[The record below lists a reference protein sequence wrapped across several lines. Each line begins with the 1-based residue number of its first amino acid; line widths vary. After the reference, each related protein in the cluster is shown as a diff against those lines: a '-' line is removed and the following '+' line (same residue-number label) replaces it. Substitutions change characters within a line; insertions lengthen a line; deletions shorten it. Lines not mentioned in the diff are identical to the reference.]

1 MKLTDDIEIFHD
13 GYWFQGKYND
23 TGFSISLNQQCSKE
37 DAEQLLKELTQN
49 QKLRELIEKRMEQC
63 WKNREKFKKEKN
75 HDMLYY
81 TNDILEELRMLLEES
96 KNENKA

>member
-49 QKLRELIEKRMEQC
+49 QKLRELVEKRIESNKTRPFLSC
-63 WKNREKFKKEKN
+63 SVPSTVHGDNAVKREIETRILKF
-75 HDMLYY
+75 
-81 TNDILEELRMLLEES
+81 LLKES
-96 KNENKA
+96 KK